1 MQGSEKQDWLLAAQK
16 EIQHFDTCSVW
27 TLIDRS
33 DIKIGKHAL
42 KTRWI
47 WKKKDNNKFK
57 AWLVVKGYK
66 QIPGVDFTESF
77 SPVANDTTIRTALAI
92 ALHQGWIVESIDVE
106 AAFLNADLEEEVHIE
121 IPDGYP
127 KAQVKRD

>member
-1 MQGSEKQDWLLAAQK
+1 M
-16 EIQHFDTCSVW
+16 
-27 TLIDRS
+27 
-33 DIKIGKHAL
+33 
-42 KTRWI
+42 
-47 WKKKDNNKFK
+47 
-57 AWLVVKGYK
+57 VVKGYE

-77 SPVANDTTIRTALAI
+77 SPVANDTTIRTALAV

-127 KAQVKRD
+127 KTQVKGDKVLKLLKAVYSLVQAPRAWFREFTKKLIVVGLKKILQTLVCSS